1 MEKESER
8 VEVVE
13 EWPLETTIGLVAMLL
28 ETELG
33 KYEMQLVSKLE
44 QNEA

>member
-8 VEVVE
+8 VEVGK
-13 EWPLETTIGLVAMLL
+13 EWPLEKAIGSMAMLL

-33 KYEMQLVSKLE
+33 
-44 QNEA
+44 

>member
-1 MEKESER
+1 MD
-8 VEVVE
+8 VVE
-13 EWPLETTIGLVAMLL
+13 EWSLETAIGSVAMLL

-33 KYEMQLVSKLE
+33 KYETQLVSKLE